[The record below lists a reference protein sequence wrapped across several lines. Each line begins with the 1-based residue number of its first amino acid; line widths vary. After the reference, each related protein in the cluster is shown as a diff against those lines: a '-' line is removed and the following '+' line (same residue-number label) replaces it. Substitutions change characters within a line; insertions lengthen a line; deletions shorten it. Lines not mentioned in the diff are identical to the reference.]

1 MEFFINKG
9 VLGLCKEAS
18 HKVWQYRGDTVRAHA
33 TEKFDDLQQY
43 LQLPVVPPSM
53 VDVCSLVQIYYTLKV
68 SIPLWHVAKVRHH
81 SLVKVYVQHSRTP
94 FNDIQK
100 IYIYCKIRHN
110 ALINLR
116 LTNHCIRNAPI
127 SYDFSKRTTDW
138 RDSYCKVISGFP
150 YYSPNTTCRYSR

>member
-68 SIPLWHVAKVRHH
+68 SIPLWHGTKVRHQ
-81 SLVKVYVQHSRTP
+81 SL
-94 FNDIQK
+94 
-100 IYIYCKIRHN
+100 C
-110 ALINLR
+110 
-116 LTNHCIRNAPI
+116 
-127 SYDFSKRTTDW
+127 TTQPDA
-138 RDSYCKVISGFP
+138 IH
-150 YYSPNTTCRYSR
+150 